1 MKKFLA
7 FALSVALL
15 LSMAGCSSIPSFTK
29 TSSTEDTAEDV
40 TEDTVE
46 DVAEDTQSPAS
57 TTAPTISQDNN
68 SGVESL
74 SSHATIEETV
84 LVDEA
89 DVKITATDLSY
100 SDYQAL
106 LHLTIENNTDQDLS
120 FHSGSG
126 DYSDSINGYMVDY
139 AYLTEKVLAGKKS
152 NETLS
157 FDLDELALLGIT
169 EISDISV
176 CFDIEDENYD
186 TYLQTDPVQIKTSLY
201 DAQNTDSYFD
211 AFTSNSALADLY
223 GYSLVYA
230 AQDELYNQD
239 GVRLCSEI
247 LVEDSEGELTLLI
260 EVENTSQDILY
271 TSVSDAFINGLGV
284 YPYTWT
290 TTSVNPGTRR
300 VIDLS
305 LDYIMEDLYWDVFG
319 ITDISDIAFALDVR
333 DTDYNVLSTQQFCQV
348 SITDT
353 PSPLNTEG
361 TVVYDDNGLQIISK
375 GLYNSD
381 SIYYYSDDTY
391 LLFLVK
397 NDSDEPLYLDV
408 DYDTVSVNGYMT
420 DFWCA
425 YVQIPA
431 GQYSILEVELDA
443 DSLTDAGIEQLSDI
457 TDLELTFEISDTDYN
472 ILAEPTVTLT
482 F

>member
-15 LSMAGCSSIPSFTK
+15 LSLAGCSSLVSFPGLPTTK
-29 TSSTEDTAEDV
+29 DTAQDTAEDM
-40 TEDTVE
+40 
-46 DVAEDTQSPAS
+46 AEDTAS
-57 TTAPTISQDNN
+57 LAPTTAPTTLDDD

-74 SSHATIEETV
+74 FSNATIEETV

-89 DVKITATDLSY
+89 DVKITATELVYDEFTVTLR
-100 SDYQAL
+100 
-106 LHLTIENNTDQDLS
+106 LTIENNTDQDLY
-120 FHSGSG
+120 FYSGSM
-126 DYSDSINGYMVDY
+126 DYSNSINGYMLDY
-139 AYLTEKVLAGKKS
+139 AYLGEKVLAGKKS
-152 NETLS
+152 NENLS
-157 FDLDELALLGIT
+157 FDVQELALLGIT

-176 CFDIEDENYD
+176 CFDIEDDNYD
-186 TYLQTDPVQIKTSLY
+186 TYLQTGPVQIKTSLY

-211 AFTSNSALADLY
+211 ALTGNSALADLY

-239 GVRLCSEI
+239 GVRLCSEV
-247 LVEDSEGELTLLI
+247 LVEDSEGERYLLL

-271 TSVSDAFINGLGV
+271 TSIGDVSINGLGV
-284 YPYTWT
+284 YPYNWT
-290 TTSVNPGTRR
+290 TETVNPGTRL

-305 LDYIMEDLYWDVFG
+305 LDYIMEDLYWDAFG
-319 ITDISDIAFALDVR
+319 ITDISDIAFSLDVR
-333 DTDYNVLSTQQFCQV
+333 DTDYNVLSSQQFCQV

-353 PSPLNTEG
+353 ASPLNTEG
-361 TVVYDDNGLQIISK
+361 TVVYDDNGLQITSK

-397 NDSDEPLYLDV
+397 NDSDEPLCLDV
-408 DYDTVSVNGYMT
+408 YYDTVSVNGYMI
-420 DFWCA
+420 DFWCT

-472 ILAEPTVTLT
+472 ILSEPTVTLT

>member
-1 MKKFLA
+1 
-7 FALSVALL
+7 
-15 LSMAGCSSIPSFTK
+15 
-29 TSSTEDTAEDV
+29 
-40 TEDTVE
+40 
-46 DVAEDTQSPAS
+46 
-57 TTAPTISQDNN
+57 
-68 SGVESL
+68 
-74 SSHATIEETV
+74 
-84 LVDEA
+84 
-89 DVKITATDLSY
+89 
-100 SDYQAL
+100 
-106 LHLTIENNTDQDLS
+106 
-120 FHSGSG
+120 
-126 DYSDSINGYMVDY
+126 
-139 AYLTEKVLAGKKS
+139 
-152 NETLS
+152 
-157 FDLDELALLGIT
+157 
-169 EISDISV
+169 
-176 CFDIEDENYD
+176 
-186 TYLQTDPVQIKTSLY
+186 VQIKTSLY
-201 DAQNTDSYFD
+201 DAQNTNSYFD
-211 AFTSNSALADLY
+211 ALTGNSALADLY
-223 GYSLVYA
+223 GYSIVYA

-239 GVRLCSEI
+239 GVRLCSEV
-247 LVEDSEGELTLLI
+247 LAEDSEGERYLLL

-271 TSVSDAFINGLGV
+271 TSIGDVSINGLGV
-284 YPYTWT
+284 YPYNWT
-290 TTSVNPGTRR
+290 TETVNPGTRL

-305 LDYIMEDLYWDVFG
+305 LDYIMEDLYWDAFG
-319 ITDISDIAFALDVR
+319 ITDISDIAFSLDVR
-333 DTDYNVLSTQQFCQV
+333 DTDYNVLSSQQFCQV

-397 NDSDEPLYLDV
+397 NDSDEALCLDV

-472 ILAEPTVTLT
+472 ILAEPTVSLT